1 MFSIVENNHV
11 TVPLWESVPN
21 AGAVPAGQTNS
32 AFLKDYVANL
42 IGSSFPNLSRAQ
54 VVEFVVGCFDMS
66 KDLATFKKHLRDFLV
81 NIKEFAGEDN
91 AELFLEENLARTQLQ
106 EKQDMAAKLAVPGLV
121 NPNERPD
128 DMADLASASEQ
139 KHEESEEKERKKECG
154 NPFCRQILANRYAKF
169 CEDKPMC
176 QRYRALK
183 LQCLARAVAQ
193 E

>member
-1 MFSIVENNHV
+1 V
-11 TVPLWESVPN
+11 LL
-21 AGAVPAGQTNS
+21 Q

-66 KDLATFKKHLRDFLV
+66 KDLPTFKKHLRDFLV

-128 DMADLASASEQ
+128 EMADL
-139 KHEESEEKERKKECG
+139 
-154 NPFCRQILANRYAKF
+154 
-169 CEDKPMC
+169 
-176 QRYRALK
+176 
-183 LQCLARAVAQ
+183 
-193 E
+193 

>member
-1 MFSIVENNHV
+1 VGVGAERGARAPWTDEFGTFVSA
-11 TVPLWESVPN
+11 PLRTRPCSDPIC
-21 AGAVPAGQTNS
+21 ALSAVLLQ

-66 KDLATFKKHLRDFLV
+66 KDLPTFKKHLRDFLV

-128 DMADLASASEQ
+128 EMADL
-139 KHEESEEKERKKECG
+139 
-154 NPFCRQILANRYAKF
+154 
-169 CEDKPMC
+169 
-176 QRYRALK
+176 
-183 LQCLARAVAQ
+183 
-193 E
+193 